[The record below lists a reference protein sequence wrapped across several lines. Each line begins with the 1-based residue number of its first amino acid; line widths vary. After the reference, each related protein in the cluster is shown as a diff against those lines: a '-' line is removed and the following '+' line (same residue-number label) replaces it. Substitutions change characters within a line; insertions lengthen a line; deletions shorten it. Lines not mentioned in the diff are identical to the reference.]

1 MIKSLEDSNLLLNE
15 IQDNK
20 NLTPAMRQYVELKLL
35 HSDAL
40 LFFRMG
46 DFYELFFDDA
56 IKASEELNITL
67 TKRGK
72 LDEKEIPMCG
82 IPYHS
87 ADNYLPRLIK
97 KGFSVAIC
105 EQVETPEEM
114 KTKGLKG
121 PLKREV
127 VRVITPGT
135 VIEENFLES
144 KSFNFL
150 GCIFLK
156 NKNLAVSWLD
166 ISAGVF
172 RTNHFHTDNDVDLRY
187 KIFNILSK
195 LAFSEL
201 LILDENITDF
211 IPNEFKSILKPLKS
225 DYFNFEKNYQKL
237 CLFFNE
243 KKPIYFEKFFDI
255 QIITSGVLIN
265 YIENSF
271 FGNLP
276 KLPDLEIEKNE
287 SFMEIDNTSLKSLEI
302 IHKTSGEDKGSL
314 LDILDKT
321 CTASGSRLLMQRI
334 KTPSCIK
341 SEIDK
346 RLDLAENFLAN
357 KGVTLILKSI
367 LDEIFD
373 VERSMSRLSLQS
385 PNPKDLLLIAKSLDA
400 SIKIYF
406 KIKSIIKKRN
416 DDLENKIKKLK
427 FDKEIVS
434 EILKAIKENCPK
446 SINDG
451 DFIND
456 GYNKNLDFLRS
467 IKKNASNN
475 ILRLQEKYSKKT
487 LINSLKIKFNKV
499 LGYHVEVR
507 TIHSEKIKLDKQFI
521 HRQTTAQASRYTT
534 DDLLKIEKD
543 LLECDIR
550 TLGEEKDIFELLK
563 IKIFKLRND
572 IFDAMNIIAEIDIA
586 VMTAEQNLKFN
597 YIRPTLEDNLEFNI
611 EEGRHPVLECLNNSN
626 HDFTPNDC
634 NLSEDKNVWLITG
647 PNMAGKS
654 TFLRQNAL
662 LAIMAQAGLFIPAKT
677 AKIGIIDKIFSR
689 IGASDDLS
697 RGYSTFMVEMMETVS
712 ILNKSTKKSFLIFDE
727 IGRGTATFDGLAI
740 AWAVL
745 EHLVKEIKSRVLF
758 ATHYHELTALQKNIK
773 NIVNCKMLIKEWND
787 NIIFLY
793 KVVKGEADKSYG
805 VEVAKLAGFPK
816 KVTDRALELLEK
828 LEMQSGKK
836 FIKMKEEK
844 SSSNKNIVIET
855 LNQVNP
861 DNLTPIEA
869 LDFIYKLKSMIK
881 NY

>member
-1 MIKSLEDSNLLLNE
+1 MIKSLGDTNLLLNE

-20 NLTPAMRQYVELKLL
+20 NLTPAMRQYVELKLV

-56 IKASEELNITL
+56 ITASQELNITL

-72 LDEKEIPMCG
+72 LDEKAIPMCG

-114 KTKGLKG
+114 KIKGLKG

-127 VRVITPGT
+127 IRVITPGT
-135 VIEENFLES
+135 VIEEHLLDS

-150 GCIFLK
+150 GCMFLK
-156 NKNLAVSWLD
+156 NKVLGVSWLD

-172 RTNHFHTDNDVDLRY
+172 RTNYFHTDNDFDLRY

-201 LILDENITDF
+201 LILDENIKIF
-211 IPNEFKSILKPLKS
+211 IPKEYKSILKPLTK
-225 DYFNFEKNYQKL
+225 DHFNFEQNYKKL
-237 CLFFNE
+237 RLFFNE
-243 KKPIYFEKFFDI
+243 KKSIYFEKFHNI
-255 QIITSGVLIN
+255 QIITSGVLLN
-265 YIENSF
+265 YLENSF
-271 FGNLP
+271 FENLP
-276 KLPDLEIEKNE
+276 KLSDLEIEKNE
-287 SFMEIDNTSLKSLEI
+287 SYMQIDNSSLKSLEI
-302 IHKTSGEDKGSL
+302 IYKTSGEHKGSL
-314 LDILDKT
+314 LNIIDKT

-334 KTPSCIK
+334 KAPSCIK
-341 SEIDK
+341 SEIDR
-346 RLDLAENFLAN
+346 RLDLAENFLKN
-357 KGVTLILKSI
+357 KEIILIIKSI
-367 LDEIFD
+367 LNEIFD
-373 VERSMSRLSLQS
+373 VERSMSRLSL
-385 PNPKDLLLIAKSLDA
+385 PNPSPKDLLLIAKSLEA
-400 SIKIYF
+400 SFKIYL
-406 KIKSIIKKRN
+406 KIKSIFKKKDN
-416 DDLENKIKKLK
+416 DLEKKIKSLKL
-427 FDKEIVS
+427 DREIVS
-434 EILKAIKENCPK
+434 EILNAIKENCPK
-446 SINDG
+446 NINDG
-451 DFIND
+451 NFIND
-456 GYNKNLDFLRS
+456 GYNKNLDALRS

-475 ILRLQEKYSKKT
+475 ILGLQEKYSKET
-487 LINSLKIKFNKV
+487 SINSLKIKFNKV

-507 TIHSEKIKLDKQFI
+507 TIHLGKIKLDNKFI

-534 DDLLKIEKD
+534 NDLLKIEKD
-543 LLECDIR
+543 LIECEVN
-550 TLGEEKDIFELLK
+550 TLVKEKDIFEILK
-563 IKIFKLRND
+563 NKILKLRNE
-572 IFDAMNIIAEIDIA
+572 IFFAMNVIAEIDIA
-586 VMTAEQNLKFN
+586 IMTADQNLKLN
-597 YIRPTLEDNLEFNI
+597 YTRPIILDNLEFNV
-611 EEGRHPVLECLNNSN
+611 EKGRHPVLESLNNTN
-626 HDFTPNDC
+626 HDFIPNNC
-634 NLSEDKNVWLITG
+634 NLSEEKNVWLITG

-662 LAIMAQAGLFIPAKT
+662 LAIMAQAGLFIPAKN

-697 RGYSTFMVEMMETVS
+697 RGHSTFMVEMMETVS

-745 EHLVKEIKSRVLF
+745 EHLVKEIQSRVLF
-758 ATHYHELTALQKNIK
+758 ATHYHELTTLQKKINK
-773 NIVNCKMLIKEWND
+773 IVNHKMLIKEWND

-816 KVTDRALELLEK
+816 QITDRAIELLEK
-828 LEMQSGKK
+828 LETKSGKEFK
-836 FIKMKEEK
+836 KI
-844 SSSNKNIVIET
+844 NDAKNLKKNNI
-855 LNQVNP
+855 LNEALSQVNP
-861 DNLTPIEA
+861 DNLTPLEA
-869 LDFIYKLKSMIK
+869 LDFIYKLKSMK
-881 NY
+881 KD